1 VATTAATA
9 TTLTIVVGYAAVAGL
24 ARPFTVPADLAAAV
38 AGVTVLA
45 MAAFTRPNRPA
56 RSRPAG
62 VRWWALL
69 AALVVALE
77 LAELFAGDRGHH
89 PTLSSLAAPV
99 LAAWLGRSIGYA
111 LWLLFGV
118 ALARR

>member
-1 VATTAATA
+1 MATTATTA

-24 ARPFTVPADLAAAV
+24 ARPFTVAADVAAAI
-38 AGVTVLA
+38 AGVTVLVV
-45 MAAFTRPNRPA
+45 AALTRSTGPA
-56 RSRPAG
+56 RPRPAG
-62 VRWWALL
+62 ARWWALL
-69 AALVVALE
+69 AGLVVVVE
-77 LAELFAGDRGHH
+77 LVELFAGDRGSH

-99 LAAWLGRSIGYA
+99 LAAWLGRSVAYA